1 MYGVKLAMPLR
12 SKSDVSTP
20 LKMAPMRSDSTSTVD
35 SDTAPFNAMKQQ
47 LFKTKMCR
55 HFLNG
60 RCKYSEK
67 CTFSHDHRELTVRN
81 DFAKTKLCKKL
92 NCSDLSC
99 GYAHSVSE
107 LRVPT
112 AALCPTVASNQPC
125 RDRSCK
131 FSHNTTYFEE
141 LQVANRAL
149 QGGAEPN
156 PSTPTI
162 ETAESYSGLST
173 PSAISEPLAA
183 DLVQAL
189 IHMLSMAKPEPLH

>member
-1 MYGVKLAMPLR
+1 MHGVKPLLTLR
-12 SKSDVSTP
+12 SKSEVNTT

-60 RCKYSEK
+60 RCKYSVK
-67 CTFSHDHRELTVRN
+67 CTFSHDQRELTIRN

-112 AALCPTVASNQPC
+112 AALCPSVASNQPC
-125 RDRSCK
+125 QDRSCK
-131 FSHNTTYFEE
+131 YSHNTTYFEE
-141 LQVANRAL
+141 LQIANRAL
-149 QGGAEPN
+149 QVGSEPT
-156 PSTPTI
+156 PSTPTLDS
-162 ETAESYSGLST
+162 TESYSGLST

-189 IHMLSMAKPEPLH
+189 IHMLSMAKPEATH